1 MEKNLSTFCPC
12 PESLWENE
20 FKNDILTNPVK
31 EISRQ
36 LHIQA
41 VAWLLL
47 ATFNNCKVKKK
58 IEQKA
63 ELKVFLKINSFLGEE
78 TYIKLQPRMV
88 GFLVI
93 LLFPK
98 RGMSFKRSR
107 VL

>member
-20 FKNDILTNPVK
+20 FKSDILTNSVK

-47 ATFNNCKVKKK
+47 ATLNNCKVKKK
-58 IEQKA
+58 LSKKQSSKS
-63 ELKVFLKINSFLGEE
+63 LKD
-78 TYIKLQPRMV
+78 
-88 GFLVI
+88 
-93 LLFPK
+93 
-98 RGMSFKRSR
+98 
-107 VL
+107 